1 MTRFQPMLI
10 IAGISLLA
18 LVGCTNGEQ
27 ATIETT
33 PAATSNNTSNTN
45 VAGSPASTT
54 TPGNDGLLAVVSK
67 TKTAVTSGD
76 FVQAKK
82 EFDKFEDVWKEVED
96 GIKAKS
102 RDNYE
107 AIEKSMDDISGE
119 LKASKP
125 KKDKLLTELQSL
137 EKTINAVSKS

>member
-1 MTRFQPMLI
+1 MKSFKPMLI
-10 IAGISLLA
+10 IAGISLLT
-18 LVGCTNGEQ
+18 LVGCNNAEQ
-27 ATIETT
+27 ATTETT
-33 PAATSNNTSNTN
+33 PATTSNSTGK
-45 VAGSPASTT
+45 APAKKSTA
-54 TPGNDGLLAVVSK
+54 GNDGLLAVISK

-107 AIEKSMDDISGE
+107 AVEKSMDEISGE
-119 LKASKP
+119 LKAAKP
-125 KKDKLLTELQSL
+125 QKDKLLALLQSL
-137 EKTINAVSKS
+137 EKTINAISKS